1 MGAGERAG
9 GAAVSTDLAR
19 WLDAHPDARWA
30 VEAFYATPD
39 PRDSQGWEDASALL
53 GLILPAGCTEGTCGH

>member
-1 MGAGERAG
+1 MSA
-9 GAAVSTDLAR
+9 DLAR

-53 GLILPAGCTEGTCGH
+53 GLILPAECMEGRCGH

>member
-1 MGAGERAG
+1 M
-9 GAAVSTDLAR
+9 STDLAR

-30 VEAFYATPD
+30 VEAFYATED
-39 PRDSQGWEDASALL
+39 EADSQGWEDTSALL